1 MNPESKPTEVSQPA
15 KGLGI
20 ESEGGSL
27 SSATSSEAMSANVQ
41 EIKTQVLSV
50 LSDLFT
56 YAGKF
61 FEEYQKPI
69 TNVALIV
76 AVLIAFYLVIAV
88 IDAVNDL
95 PLLAPVFE
103 LIGIGY
109 TIWFVKQYWSAEA
122 REQLWVDVKTFTS
135 QVVGPK
141 K

>member
-1 MNPESKPTEVSQPA
+1 MNPESKPNDVSQAP

-20 ESEGGSL
+20 ETEGGSL
-27 SSATSSEAMSANVQ
+27 SSSSSSDAMNVNVQ

-50 LSDLFT
+50 LSDFFT

-69 TNVALIV
+69 TNVGLIV

-95 PLLAPVFE
+95 PLLAPLFE

-122 REQLWVDVKTFTS
+122 REKLWAEVKAFTS
-135 QVVGPK
+135 QVVGK
-141 K
+141 N